1 MANQTVVSHGRR
13 EVVITERAGKF
24 KLEFFLRFDDDDGYR
39 ESVGG
44 ALEHTLTAA
53 MKKAQAWTGCL
64 SVPTVPAWSA

>member
-1 MANQTVVSHGRR
+1 MSNQTVVTQGRR

-44 ALEHTLTAA
+44 GLEHTRTAA
-53 MKKAQAWTGCL
+53 LKKAEAW
-64 SVPTVPAWSA
+64 AHA